1 VTGREGEG
9 FGGAVGWGNADANK
23 EGGDPCGIWMGS
35 LGFLPLDSEAGGG
48 GGGLGFGAFGIVE
61 EGAEF

>member
-1 VTGREGEG
+1 M
-9 FGGAVGWGNADANK
+9 GWGNADANK